1 MKRLDY
7 ETLSMEE
14 LIMETTEGFLEA
26 SVVVNEPKSTVK
38 ATGHESGGTFD
49 FSGYNDWEG
58 LNDGG
63 TN

>member
-26 SVVVNEPKSTVK
+26 SVVVDKPKSTVEIR
-38 ATGHESGGTFD
+38 GHEMNEID
-49 FSGYNDWEG
+49 F
-58 LNDGG
+58 NDGNNSWNDG
-63 TN
+63 NWN

>member
-38 ATGHESGGTFD
+38 ATGQEGVTFEGNGGIE
-49 FSGYNDWEG
+49 WE
-58 LNDGG
+58 
-63 TN
+63 